1 MSQHPSRRRAERSP
15 SLRMPVW
22 FLQRPLNMKIDQER
36 PEDVTV
42 IRILSNAA
50 FKDAPYSNQTEA
62 KIVEPYGAPAY

>member
-1 MSQHPSRRRAERSP
+1 
-15 SLRMPVW
+15 
-22 FLQRPLNMKIDQER
+22 MKIDQER